1 MKRYY
6 LIPVFLLLL
15 ITGFFTYRYFALETQ
30 NDRWNEAWY
39 RPNDMTLLADEPICE
54 VEIPIYN
61 NETGDHSSKAL
72 YLVYQISSVAQLPT
86 DVMPGKR
93 QSSDTD
99 MIKIGYQKE
108 CPTVFNYFLL
118 HDFYSDRL
126 IEEFFEHNQ
135 NFEKQSSAIEPSA
148 HQCELTIS
156 MPHIYEDIE
165 ARLNQYLKL
174 HLKSFNRVI
183 NVNKLNGVTVLAQL
197 SFNSTCNQVLAD
209 YIMQDLMPADYFQMT
224 Q

>member
-1 MKRYY
+1 M
-6 LIPVFLLLL
+6 
-15 ITGFFTYRYFALETQ
+15 
-30 NDRWNEAWY
+30 
-39 RPNDMTLLADEPICE
+39 
-54 VEIPIYN
+54 
-61 NETGDHSSKAL
+61 
-72 YLVYQISSVAQLPT
+72 
-86 DVMPGKR
+86 
-93 QSSDTD
+93 
-99 MIKIGYQKE
+99 
-108 CPTVFNYFLL
+108 